1 MSSII
6 ETIVKTLSGLK
17 LTDIIVYDFRTYSP
31 LFDYVVIATG
41 SSERQV
47 GASVHH
53 MRDALGPMVERIRIE
68 GAEESRWILFD
79 LGDVLVN
86 VMHKEERE
94 YYGLEKLFIERPR
107 LTLDV

>member
-6 ETIVKTLSGLK
+6 QTVVQALSGLK

-41 SSERQV
+41 QSERQV
-47 GASVHH
+47 GASIHH
-53 MRDALGPMVERIRIE
+53 IRDAVGPLIDRIRIE

-79 LGDVLVN
+79 LGEILVN

-94 YYGLEKLFIERPR
+94 YYGLEKLFIERPQ
-107 LTLDV
+107 LKLDL